1 METFDAQPHGWDEG
15 PGLLQSVWRYN
26 WLIATAA
33 LLGALLGWGWAAR
46 QPTLYQGVSRLIVS
60 DPGSVTSPGGGA
72 PSGDP
77 DRYLR
82 NQAALIG
89 STPVLQRAA
98 TLSKVAGA
106 SADTLGGQLTVDVEQ
121 DSDVITIS
129 VLDPTPE
136 GAASLANAVGAAYQG
151 YVADRSRQAAEQ
163 VRRATSQLEGR
174 LAEIDAE
181 LATATPPEAASLRR
195 ERDAIEER
203 LKTNADRI
211 AANLDSAGSDPVQLQ
226 EKAAVPGRPSLP
238 ATRRTVAIGAFLALV
253 GSVALAWWLN
263 SRREAQTARAAWQGS
278 GHGQDLGPQ
287 GGGAGY
293 DLTPDA
299 LGDES
304 LRLEPE
310 TAGRAPSTVPTG
322 NGAKVDGAVA
332 PLVRRLAREHDI
344 DLDQVQ
350 GTGREGRVRPGDV
363 EAFLQRHQRTYA
375 TAVDEAGTDQ
385 PPGSNGDDGLI
396 GLFTR
401 LDAAL
406 AGAPLQFYLESLP
419 QVIAKELTYDAF
431 ADFVAVLLE
440 NGAGSFEVIAAVGLA
455 ADEQHATVDPG
466 HDALRQTHQDG
477 VSVFNDTAQLAVA
490 AAAGIPGSQ
499 TAEAL
504 ILVPLV
510 QGPSWIGTLLVGRR
524 SGTGRQAT
532 AFDDQE
538 VADVVLYAMDSVPIL
553 NSLLLLRQLQQCLTV
568 LNPSHA

>member
-1 METFDAQPHGWDEG
+1 METFDAQPRGWDEG
-15 PGLLQSVWRYN
+15 PGLLQSAWRYN

-60 DPGSVTSPGGGA
+60 DPGSVTSPGGVA
-72 PSGDP
+72 QPSGDP
-77 DRYLR
+77 DRWIR
-82 NQAALIG
+82 NQAELIG
-89 STPVLQRAA
+89 SPPVLQRAA
-98 TLSKVAGA
+98 TLSRVAGA

-121 DSDVITIS
+121 DRDVITIS

-136 GAASLANAVGAAYQG
+136 GAASLANAVGAAYQD
-151 YVADRSRQAAEQ
+151 YVADQSRKAAEQ
-163 VRRATSQLEGR
+163 VRGATSQLEGR

-181 LATATPPEAASLRR
+181 LATATRPDAASLRR

-203 LKTNADRI
+203 LKTNAGRI
-211 AANLDSAGSDPVQLQ
+211 AANLDNAGSNPVQLQ
-226 EKAAVPGRPSLP
+226 EMAAVPGQPSLP
-238 ATRRTVAIGAFLALV
+238 ATRRTIAIGAFLALV
-253 GSVALAWWLN
+253 GSVVLAWWLN
-263 SRREAQTARAAWQGS
+263 SRREAQTARVAWQGS
-278 GHGQDLGPQ
+278 GQDLALQ

-299 LGDES
+299 LGDE
-304 LRLEPE
+304 
-310 TAGRAPSTVPTG
+310 ADRAPPPVSTG
-322 NGAKVDGAVA
+322 NGAKFDGAVA

-350 GTGREGRVRPGDV
+350 GTGRGGRVGLGDV

-375 TAVDEAGTDQ
+375 TAVDEAGTGQ

-406 AGAPLQFYLESLP
+406 AGEPLQFYFESLP
-419 QVIAKELTYDAF
+419 QVIANELTYDAF

-440 NGAGSFEVIAAVGLA
+440 NGAGSFEVVAAVGLA

-466 HDALRQTHQDG
+466 HDVLRQAHHDG
-477 VSVFNDTAQLAVA
+477 VSVFNDTGQLAVA
-490 AAAGIPGSQ
+490 VAAGIPGSQ

-504 ILVPLV
+504 ILVPLF

-524 SGTGRQAT
+524 TGTGRHAT

-553 NSLLLLRQLQQCLTV
+553 NSLLLLRQLHECLTV
-568 LNPSHA
+568 LDPSHARAAEAQRR